1 MTTPQ
6 ISVSISAA
14 PVDVAAAI
22 GASAT
27 LETGGIGV
35 FVGTV
40 RSSASVTAA
49 ADRQVTRLEY
59 EAHPT
64 LAEQTMRELALEAAH
79 KWDLVRVVAIH
90 RTGTCELGEP
100 TVVIACSAPH
110 RAAALDACRWLIDAI
125 KANVEIWKK
134 EVYADGSEWVGTEE
148 GH

>member
-14 PVDVAAAI
+14 PLDIAAAV
-22 GASAT
+22 GTAAT
-27 LETGGIGV
+27 PETGGIGV

-40 RSSASVTAA
+40 RSSAGVPAA
-49 ADRQVTRLEY
+49 RNKQVTRLEY

-110 RAAALDACRWLIDAI
+110 RAAALDACRWLIDAV
-125 KANVEIWKK
+125 KANVAIWKK
-134 EVYADGSEWVGTEE
+134 EVYADGSAWVGAEK